1 MKHNIV
7 RINKIV
13 LNNFKNVKKGIVE
26 MPAYSGKEL
35 FSEKADVLG
44 LYGQNGSG
52 KTSVVEALRFVK
64 TLLSG
69 EKLPA
74 DAKEYIAQGEEECEI
89 DVSFSVAEEVQKETV
104 NYSVAL
110 RCGWICDFT

>member
-13 LNNFKNVKKGIVE
+13 LSNFKNVKKGIVE

-44 LYGQNGSG
+44 LYGQISRCNMLSIPQI
-52 KTSVVEALRFVK
+52 KCNRQYQIHTDWARVFIVDYEQIYQSI
-64 TLLSG
+64 LL
-69 EKLPA
+69 
-74 DAKEYIAQGEEECEI
+74 
-89 DVSFSVAEEVQKETV
+89 
-104 NYSVAL
+104 
-110 RCGWICDFT
+110 

>member
-13 LNNFKNVKKGIVE
+13 LNNFKNVKKGVAE

-74 DAKEYIAQGEEECEI
+74 DAKEYIAQAKK
-89 DVSFSVAEEVQKETV
+89 SVK
-104 NYSVAL
+104 L
-110 RCGWICDFT
+110 M

>member
-44 LYGQNGSG
+44 LYGQNGSE
-52 KTSVVEALRFVK
+52 KPEAMTCFLAFLSSF
-64 TLLSG
+64 LLH
-69 EKLPA
+69 LMITYVIFPA
-74 DAKEYIAQGEEECEI
+74 L
-89 DVSFSVAEEVQKETV
+89 S
-104 NYSVAL
+104 
-110 RCGWICDFT
+110 ICRYGNLY